1 MLVDNGP
8 MSDSGIPIAPAPARR
23 PRRWVPY
30 AAGAL
35 AFLVTLVVLGGIVG
49 DWAARNYEMRTLVTR
64 IEASEA
70 TMGDLQANVEEIL
83 ARYQGQGE
91 LTDENRAALDAELAA
106 AAAEGRDA
114 IGAAGDGV
122 AGVRWLAWHRDVSQA
137 QEAYLAHNRAWR
149 NYLDQAAK
157 DPAEFAAPQDAV
169 NQTFEAAEAPI
180 RAALPV
186 PALFDLLSRIDS
198 VFAPP
203 PAVDGGPTQQA

>member
-1 MLVDNGP
+1 
-8 MSDSGIPIAPAPARR
+8 MSDSGNLLSPAPARR
-23 PRRWVPY
+23 PRRWIPY

-64 IEASEA
+64 IEASET
-70 TMGDLQANVEEIL
+70 TMGDLQANVQEIL

-91 LTDENRAALDAELAA
+91 LPDEKQAALDAELAA
-106 AAAEGRDA
+106 AAAKGRDA

-137 QEAYLAHNRAWR
+137 QEAYLAHNRAWQD
-149 NYLDQAAK
+149 YLARAAK
-157 DPAEFAAPQDAV
+157 DPAEFGAPQDAV
-169 NQTFEAAEAPI
+169 NQTFDAAQGPI
-180 RAALPV
+180 RDALPA